1 MPKPVP
7 IPIREKLWERAAL
20 GESVASL
27 AESYKLS
34 PRTVRHL
41 LKRAREHGDSGL
53 LPGYRAPSALDH
65 AYPDEVREAVLASR
79 RDHPSWG
86 SELVRVMLAEDRPQV
101 AWPSSPTI
109 RRWSQAT
116 DLAPAPP
123 GRRPGSS
130 SYVRAR
136 PPHQTWQIDASEHI
150 PIADKSEVCWLRIVD
165 EATGSV
171 LRTDVFPPR
180 ILDPGRSPRSSD
192 GLETFVPEVGSPPA
206 TAS

>member
-1 MPKPVP
+1 MPKSVPVP
-7 IPIREKLWERAAL
+7 VRQKLWERASQ
-20 GESVASL
+20 GESVTSL
-27 AESYKLS
+27 ADAFDLP

-41 LKRAREHGDSGL
+41 LKRCRDQGQPGL
-53 LPGYRAPSALDH
+53 RPSYGPPSPPPH
-65 AYPDEVREAVLASR
+65 AHPEAIRQAVLTSR
-79 RDHPSWG
+79 RQHPTWG
-86 SELVRVMLAEDRPQV
+86 AELIRVMLAEAQPQL
-101 AWPSSPTI
+101 AWPSQQTI
-109 RRWSQAT
+109 RRWIGAAG
-116 DLAPAPP
+116 LGHAPA
-123 GRRPGSS
+123 GRRTGASTT
-130 SYVRAR
+130 RAK

-150 PIADKSEVCWLRIVD
+150 PIADKSEVCWLRVVD